1 MNQEREGA
9 REPGLINDV
18 RREDGKV
25 EGEFRNIE
33 QDHEQREANK
43 YENRADNDERKERTD
58 FNQGRFT

>member
-58 FNQGRFT
+58 FNQGRFP